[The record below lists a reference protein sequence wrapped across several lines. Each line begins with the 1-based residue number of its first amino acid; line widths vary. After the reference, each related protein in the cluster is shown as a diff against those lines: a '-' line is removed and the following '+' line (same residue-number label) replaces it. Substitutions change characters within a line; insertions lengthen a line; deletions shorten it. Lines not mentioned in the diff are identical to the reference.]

1 MTDFTQY
8 NPPGVYVQDTTNP
21 LVTPGNI
28 FSSITCI
35 IGPALG
41 FQTATQSLEINH
53 TTAVALTYRGVF
65 TTAVTGPPAIAAPV
79 VAKQDGTVLVV
90 DTDYSLVVDSSGP
103 GGTANAVT
111 TILRV
116 GSSSNVAD
124 GDIVT
129 VVYHYANSS
138 YYQPQV
144 VEDYDT
150 VTASYGLPLLV
161 QAPVNPNTSQVDS
174 PLSLGAKVAF
184 ENGAGRLI
192 LLALNPAD
200 GDLRSQFRAAYSK
213 IVTNYSATIVVPVFQ
228 DDLTVSSGTV
238 AALATGLA
246 QDLKTHCET
255 STADGYGRI
264 GFFGPPRNYSETDQP
279 MQNFASAIASKRVV
293 LTYPFQLQ
301 LFNGLT
307 NQTTTVGGCFLAA
320 ALGGL
325 LSSLAPQF
333 GLTKRSISSFVGFNA
348 PQQQKMTRLFKD
360 GLSANGVCVAE
371 INRSG
376 QTTVRHGLTTDMTG
390 VNTREISMVRIAD
403 TLYQLVQIGMESAQ
417 LIGQPLDA
425 DMVMRVKAVLLSILE
440 QSVLSSVIQSYTN
453 VGVQQQTLASGD
465 PTVINCK
472 FSYAPSVPLN
482 YITVQ
487 FQVDLTSGDVTTTTG
502 VLANA

>member
-1 MTDFTQY
+1 
-8 NPPGVYVQDTTNP
+8 VYVQDTTNP

-41 FQTATQSLEINH
+41 FQTATQSLEIS
-53 TTAVALTYRGVF
+53 TASPEALTYRGVF

-79 VAKQDGTVLVV
+79 VTKQDGTVLVV
-90 DTDYSLVVDSSGP
+90 DTDYALVVDSSGP

-111 TILRV
+111 TINRI
-116 GSSSNVAD
+116 SSSSTVAD

-129 VVYHYANSS
+129 IFYHFADSS

-144 VEDYDT
+144 VENYDA
-150 VTASYGLPLLV
+150 VTASYGLPLLT
-161 QAPVNPNTSQVDS
+161 QPPANPNTSQVDS

-192 LLALNPAD
+192 LLALNPSD
-200 GDLRSQFRAAYSK
+200 GDLRTQFQVAYNK
-213 IVTNYSATIVVPVFQ
+213 VITNYSATIIVPVFP

-238 AALATGLA
+238 AALTTGLA
-246 QDLKTHCET
+246 QDLATHCENA
-255 STADGYGRI
+255 TADGYGRI
-264 GFFGPPRNYSETDQP
+264 GFFGPPRNYSESDLSVD
-279 MQNFASAIASKRVV
+279 NLAAAIFSKRVV

-325 LSSLAPQF
+325 LSSLNPQF
-333 GLTKRSISSFVGFNA
+333 GLTKRTVSSFVGFNA
-348 PQQQKMTRLFKD
+348 PQQQMMTRLFKD
-360 GLSANGVCVAE
+360 GLSSNGVCVAE
-371 INRSG
+371 ISRQG
-376 QTTVRHGLTTDMTG
+376 QIVVRHGVTTDMTG

-403 TLYQLVQIGMESAQ
+403 TLFQLVQIGMESAQ

-425 DMVMRVKAVLLSILE
+425 DMVMRVKAALVSILE
-440 QSVLSSVIQSYTN
+440 QAVLQAVIVSYTN
-453 VGVQQQTLASGD
+453 VGVLQQTLASGD

-472 FSYAPSVPLN
+472 FSYAPAVPLN
-482 YITVQ
+482 YITVA